1 VQTGIVFFISLQVKY
16 LQIRK
21 LDISYPSNK
30 TKIINIRK
38 DVLLMDINLDKDNYS
53 KEEVQELIK
62 GLQGQIT
69 DLTGQLEEGNKAV
82 EKVKE
87 LEKSNLDNSIKLAMT
102 KAGLDEDLFDLVSA
116 EDIEKAQAKIDKLV
130 ELQKAKDV
138 DSGYKPENKRTEDQ
152 YKKLEKDGNV
162 EGMLKS
168 KLGRLFG

>member
-1 VQTGIVFFISLQVKY
+1 MS
-16 LQIRK
+16 
-21 LDISYPSNK
+21 
-30 TKIINIRK
+30 
-38 DVLLMDINLDKDNYS
+38 VLELTQDNYT
-53 KEEVQELIK
+53 KDEVQELIK
-62 GLQGQIT
+62 ELQGQIT
-69 DLTGQLEEGNKAV
+69 DLTNKLEEGNKAV

-130 ELQKAKDV
+130 ELQKKQDI
-138 DSGYKPENKRTEDQ
+138 DGGYKPENKRTEDQ

-162 EGMLKS
+162 EGMLKN

>member
-1 VQTGIVFFISLQVKY
+1 
-16 LQIRK
+16 
-21 LDISYPSNK
+21 
-30 TKIINIRK
+30 
-38 DVLLMDINLDKDNYS
+38 MDINLDKDNYT
-53 KEEVQELIK
+53 KEEVQAIVDELQETI
-62 GLQGQIT
+62 I

-138 DSGYKPENKRTEDQ
+138 DNGYKPENKRTEDQ
-152 YKKLEKDGNV
+152 YSKLEKDGNV
-162 EGMLKS
+162 EGMLKN

>member
-1 VQTGIVFFISLQVKY
+1 
-16 LQIRK
+16 
-21 LDISYPSNK
+21 
-30 TKIINIRK
+30 
-38 DVLLMDINLDKDNYS
+38 MDINLDKDNYS